1 MRGCLRKDVSIPHKR
16 SMFQVVSYVEYG
28 FAVLAVHGAGYRG
41 AQCFGGGFLEDR
53 CMFEELSLLVLDNY
67 LGWLS

>member
-1 MRGCLRKDVSIPHKR
+1 MRRYLRKDVSIPHKR
-16 SMFQVVSYVEYG
+16 SMFQIVSHVEYG

-41 AQCFGGGFLEDR
+41 AQCSGVFLEDR
-53 CMFEELSLLVLDNY
+53 CMFEELSLLVLDIY